1 MQSQHFRNR
10 RIIGIRVLGC
20 STCPPARRS
29 GASRAPNTGRRA
41 GIAKIDPKGS
51 QEAQEHRR
59 SVNAWE
65 IWTFDPGFGD
75 HPAVIV
81 SAQDRAARKPLVEII
96 LYSTQRASRVPNA
109 GEVLLDSAD
118 GM

>member
-1 MQSQHFRNR
+1 
-10 RIIGIRVLGC
+10 
-20 STCPPARRS
+20 
-29 GASRAPNTGRRA
+29 
-41 GIAKIDPKGS
+41 
-51 QEAQEHRR
+51 
-59 SVNAWE
+59 VNAWE

-96 LYSTQRASRVPNA
+96 LCSSQRASRPPNA

-118 GM
+118 GLDWETLCKCDLIYAVARDSLHTRRGSVTSERQREIVRVMVASHGWTRI